1 MSFRWLRVLGQR
13 GVLGMNKRNA
23 HYIMSWNPRN
33 AYPKVDDKAL
43 TKELAS
49 RHGIPTPRTFHVLA
63 HHGEIRH
70 LAQRLGS
77 LEEFVIKPAR
87 GAGGSGI
94 LLVAGRSPGGFLKA
108 SGEPLSVEALRYH
121 ISEILSGIHSLEGRE
136 DRALVESMVHPHEV
150 FESVS
155 YRGVPDVRVIVYRG
169 VPAMAMVRLPTKVS
183 DGKANLH
190 RGAIGAGIV
199 ISTGR
204 TLPAVQ
210 GNSIVTTH
218 PDTSHPVAGIQ
229 IPGWEQMLSM
239 ASRASEMTGLGYLGA
254 DLVLDRDLGPLLLE
268 LNARPG
274 LAIQLANGSGLAA
287 RLQRIDARWK
297 EIGPTFQERVAWA
310 MEQFQG

>member
-94 LLVAGRSPGGFLKA
+94 LLVAGRS
-108 SGEPLSVEALRYH
+108 
-121 ISEILSGIHSLEGRE
+121 
-136 DRALVESMVHPHEV
+136 
-150 FESVS
+150 
-155 YRGVPDVRVIVYRG
+155 
-169 VPAMAMVRLPTKVS
+169 
-183 DGKANLH
+183 
-190 RGAIGAGIV
+190 AG
-199 ISTGR
+199 
-204 TLPAVQ
+204 
-210 GNSIVTTH
+210 
-218 PDTSHPVAGIQ
+218 
-229 IPGWEQMLSM
+229 
-239 ASRASEMTGLGYLGA
+239 
-254 DLVLDRDLGPLLLE
+254 
-268 LNARPG
+268 
-274 LAIQLANGSGLAA
+274 
-287 RLQRIDARWK
+287 
-297 EIGPTFQERVAWA
+297 
-310 MEQFQG
+310 